1 MLRAGSGRLVAGPRR
16 ALIPCSGESLFGGS
30 PGLLNGHWFTLL
42 ISPTMLSDPSQ
53 KHQSYAR
60 AYIDFKRPEDVIEFA
75 EFFNGHVFVNEK
87 GVVTLWSTGTQ
98 FRTIVE
104 YAPSQR
110 IPKQW
115 SKEDGREGTIFKD
128 PAYVEFLEFLA
139 KPVENLPSAEIQ
151 LERREV
157 ERAGAAKDAP
167 IVTPLMDFV
176 RQKRT
181 AKGGTRVAII
191 IFTFM

>member
-1 MLRAGSGRLVAGPRR
+1 MK
-16 ALIPCSGESLFGGS
+16 
-30 PGLLNGHWFTLL
+30 GLLERTKVVVRHLPPTTSPSGFTEQIDGRFAGRYNWLFFCP
-42 ISPTMLSDPSQ
+42 SNNSQ

-75 EFFNGHVFVNEK
+75 EFFDGHVFVNEK